1 MMMGS
6 KTEAVSKAGL
16 GKKVGGVSGRR
27 KKDDEG
33 MRKERRTR
41 GEGVEPLEA
50 LQFSLAFASSYL
62 LHYMLEKGKGG
73 GGSGRRGNEKERR
86 SNSRRSWSGRTA

>member
-16 GKKVGGVSGRR
+16 RKNVGGVSGRR

-33 MRKERRTR
+33 MRKEER
-41 GEGVEPLEA
+41 G
-50 LQFSLAFASSYL
+50 Q
-62 LHYMLEKGKGG
+62 KG
-73 GGSGRRGNEKERR
+73 
-86 SNSRRSWSGRTA
+86 